1 MAFTMIR
8 KSLIE
13 SIFEAASIER
23 WNDHIRPSRGFT
35 ELDKQSHKMI
45 CAYVLGKLEE
55 DVDWLKL
62 IEGGIFEFLHR
73 LLLTDIKPP
82 IFHKLME
89 EKGEELNKWAISQ
102 ITPDISSISG
112 GFADRFAE
120 YFLNTNY
127 AAKEKKVLEASHY
140 LATKWEFDIIYDMC
154 STYYGIDKTRREI
167 DSKLQRLEEQ
177 SFFKAFLHDKNYQG
191 FINLLGE
198 LRFQQRW
205 SRSPRIP
212 ATSVIG
218 HMIIVA
224 ILSYFCVCE
233 TGACKQRLINAFLGG
248 LFHDVPEVLT
258 RDIVS
263 PVKASVSGLDELIKN
278 IENEQMENILYP
290 LIPSEWKNEIEYF
303 TSDEFSDKIIKD
315 GVICMTTSKEI
326 SASFNDD
333 KYSPIDGSIIRACDH
348 LSACIETYVSHIAG
362 VTSRTLLTAN
372 QELYNRYKNV
382 VIDEIDFGSLFDYF
396 RI

>member
-1 MAFTMIR
+1 MIR

-45 CAYVLGKLEE
+45 CAYVLGKLEPE
-55 DVDWLKL
+55 LDWLLL

-73 LLLTDIKPP
+73 LVLTDIKPP
-82 IFHKLME
+82 IFHRLME
-89 EKGEELNKWAISQ
+89 EKGRELNQWAIAEIKPNIQ
-102 ITPDISSISG
+102 SIPG
-112 GFADRFAE
+112 GFAERFE
-120 YFLNTNY
+120 RYFMEAGY
-127 AAKEKKVLEASHY
+127 AAKEKRVLEAAHY

-154 STYYGIDKTRREI
+154 HTYYGIDNTRREI
-167 DSKLQRLEEQ
+167 DGKLRTLEGLPC
-177 SFFKAFLHDKNYQG
+177 FDAFLRNNNYQG

-218 HMIIVA
+218 HMLIVA
-224 ILSYFCVCE
+224 ILSYFCACE
-233 TGACKQRLINAFLGG
+233 MGACRQRTINDFLGG

-263 PVKASVSGLDELIKN
+263 PVKNSVAGLDELIKN
-278 IENEQMENILYP
+278 IEQEQMERVLYP
-290 LIPSEWKNEIEYF
+290 LIPDLWQRELDYYTN
-303 TSDEFSDKIIKD
+303 DEFSDKVILGGKVALTTADEINLRYNQDRFMAVD
-315 GVICMTTSKEI
+315 GRVIR
-326 SASFNDD
+326 
-333 KYSPIDGSIIRACDH
+333 GCDH
-348 LSACIETYVSHIAG
+348 LAACIETYVSHICGITTHALQDG
-362 VTSRTLLTAN
+362 
-372 QELYNRYKNV
+372 NRNLCAQYKNTC
-382 VIDEIDFGSLFDYF
+382 IGGIDFGCLFDYF

>member
-1 MAFTMIR
+1 MIR

-45 CAYVLGKLEE
+45 CAYVLGKLEPE
-55 DVDWLKL
+55 LDWLLL

-73 LLLTDIKPP
+73 LVLTDIKPP
-82 IFHKLME
+82 IFHRLME
-89 EKGEELNKWAISQ
+89 EKGRELNQWAIAEIKPNIQ
-102 ITPDISSISG
+102 SIPG
-112 GFADRFAE
+112 GFAERFE
-120 YFLNTNY
+120 RYFMEAGY
-127 AAKEKKVLEASHY
+127 AAKEKRVLEAAHY

-154 STYYGIDKTRREI
+154 HTYYGIDNTRREI
-167 DSKLQRLEEQ
+167 DGKLRTLEGLPC
-177 SFFKAFLHDKNYQG
+177 FDAFLRNNNYQG

-218 HMIIVA
+218 HMLIVA
-224 ILSYFCVCE
+224 ILSYFCACE
-233 TGACKQRLINAFLGG
+233 MGACRQRTINDFLGG

-263 PVKASVSGLDELIKN
+263 PVKNSVAGLDELIKN
-278 IENEQMENILYP
+278 IEQEQMERVLYP
-290 LIPSEWKNEIEYF
+290 LIPDLWQRELEYY
-303 TSDEFSDKIIKD
+303 TNDEFSDKVILGGKVALTTADEINLRYNQDRFMAVD
-315 GVICMTTSKEI
+315 GRVIR
-326 SASFNDD
+326 
-333 KYSPIDGSIIRACDH
+333 GCDH
-348 LSACIETYVSHIAG
+348 LAACIETYVSHICGITTHALQDG
-362 VTSRTLLTAN
+362 
-372 QELYNRYKNV
+372 NRNLCAQYKNTC
-382 VIDEIDFGSLFDYF
+382 IGGIDFGCLFDYF